1 MKIEI
6 VGNNKYFGIYYDIF
20 EEYCE
25 IIKKYI
31 CWDRMCIRIGWFV
44 NYNKFRGFVIS
55 GNVLFGYFKWV
66 FFYCLY
72 KMDVVII
79 LY

>member
-1 MKIEI
+1 MSREINVLNKIKRFKKVSKFFSINGVQLVYVKIEI

-31 CWDRMCIRIGWFV
+31 C
-44 NYNKFRGFVIS
+44 
-55 GNVLFGYFKWV
+55 
-66 FFYCLY
+66 
-72 KMDVVII
+72 
-79 LY
+79 